1 MIHNNQIKLKKS
13 DAYAYG
19 SLAEAV
25 GRATGRDTLR
35 WYVAQTTPEE
45 LVIEVTTYDAGL
57 NQFDEG
63 SSRPF
68 YPGKNVVLNIVPTG
82 IGCSIGGYAGDAA
95 PTTNLL
101 ASVADYLIANP
112 NTVNASNFINLQSN
126 NILYTDGYSI
136 DLFCQGAVDLY
147 IPYAN
152 RVGLIIEKTDERSL
166 DTIYNVVNAVRAVH
180 GVNISDV
187 LVTDEDVGG
196 RCIENQSKGFVGT
209 IDNPHVLFEA
219 CEKLIRQ
226 GVNAIAVTT
235 NISDLPLQN
244 YAKHFEGEYP
254 NPIGGIEAI
263 ISYLITNRFRLPSA
277 HAPLLNIKPLDLKR
291 NVVDARGAG
300 EFSSESGLAC
310 ILIGLKGAPQIAP
323 QAVSRVADV
332 VNINNLTA
340 IVTPASCLGGIP
352 AIYAQKYD
360 IPLIAVRE
368 NQTILQVNREALAMN
383 NVVEVASYAEAAG
396 VLLAMKKG
404 IHLESLQR
412 PFRTLCYST
421 RPARPSPTEPHLF
434 RAAQP

>member
-1 MIHNNQIKLKKS
+1 MIHNKQIRIKKS
-13 DAYAYG
+13 DVYAND
-19 SLAEAV
+19 SLAETV
-25 GRATGRDTLR
+25 GRAAGKNILR

-45 LVIEVTTYDAGL
+45 FAVEVTTYEAGL
-57 NQFDEG
+57 NQFDE
-63 SSRPF
+63 SSTRPF
-68 YPGKNVVLNIVPTG
+68 YPGKNVVLNVVPTG
-82 IGCSIGGYAGDAA
+82 IGCSIGGYAGDAT

-136 DLFCQGAVDLY
+136 DLFCKGAVDLY
-147 IPYAN
+147 IPYSN
-152 RVGLIIEKTDERSL
+152 RVGLVIEKTDERSL
-166 DTIYNVVNAVRAVH
+166 DTIYNIVNAVRVIH

-187 LVTDEDVGG
+187 LVTDEAVGG

-209 IDNPHVLFEA
+209 IDNPHVLLEA
-219 CEKLIRQ
+219 CEKLVRQ

-235 NISDLPLQN
+235 NISDLPLHN

-254 NPIGGIEAI
+254 NPIGGVEAI
-263 ISYLITNRFRLPSA
+263 ISYLVTNHFRLPSA
-277 HAPLLNIKPLDLKR
+277 HAPLINIKLDLKH

-300 EFSSESGLAC
+300 EVSSESGLAC
-310 ILIGLKGAPQIAP
+310 ILIGLKRAPQIAP
-323 QAVSRVADV
+323 GVSRAADV

-340 IVTPASCLGGIP
+340 VVTPASCLGGIP

-360 IPLIAVRE
+360 IPVIAVLE
-368 NQTILQVNREALAMN
+368 NETILQVDRKALAMN
-383 NVVEVASYAEAAG
+383 NVVEVRNYAEAAG

-412 PFRTLCYST
+412 PFRTLFAEEDMLVMT
-421 RPARPSPTEPHLF
+421 A
-434 RAAQP
+434 